1 MSNRTMRSHLSV
13 GLAATLLILACDG
26 DATTPTP
33 APAQLTLSAD
43 QVSAM
48 NARASQVMSTN
59 PSNTSFKAFVDSTLL
74 VLQAGVTMKRLDV
87 TTNLTSA
94 PMYFIGLHRVVT
106 QANGSSFSTWTLVGL
121 EDPAT
126 FANVIQVSGF
136 AQSSFA
142 TSGAI
147 GSGYANG
154 QLLQVRSDGMVAVW
168 NYSTGHASFVSDL
181 PTVACPNGSPQP
193 KLTCNLE
200 SMRVTFTVQSAQS
213 AGSTL
218 TRSASVTDVTVPAL
232 RLTYTP

>member
-1 MSNRTMRSHLSV
+1 MRSHLSV
-13 GLAATLLILACDG
+13 GFAATLLILACDG
-26 DATTPTP
+26 DPTTPTP

-48 NARASQVMSTN
+48 NARAGQVMSTN
-59 PSNTSFKAFVDSTLL
+59 PSNTSFTAFVDSTLL
-74 VLQAGVTMKRLDV
+74 VLQAGVTMRRLDV

-142 TSGAI
+142 ASGAI

-154 QLLQVRSDGMVAVW
+154 QLLQVQSDGMVAVW
-168 NYSTGHASFVSDL
+168 NYSTGHANFVSDL
-181 PTVACPNGSPQP
+181 PTAACPNGSPQP

-200 SMRVTFTVQSAQS
+200 TMHVAFTVQSAQS
-213 AGSTL
+213 AGSSV

>member
-1 MSNRTMRSHLSV
+1 MRSHLSV
-13 GLAATLLILACDG
+13 GVAATLLILACDG
-26 DATTPTP
+26 DPTAPTP
-33 APAQLTLSAD
+33 APAQLTLSVD
-43 QVSAM
+43 QVTAM
-48 NARASQVMSTN
+48 TARAGQLVSTD

-94 PMYFIGLHRVVT
+94 PMYFIGLHRVIN
-106 QANGSSFSTWTLVGL
+106 QANGTSFSTWTLVGF
-121 EDPAT
+121 EDPAA

-142 TSGAI
+142 ASGAI

-154 QLLQVRSDGMVAVW
+154 QLLQVQADGTVAVW

-181 PTVACPNGSPQP
+181 PTAACPNGSPQP
-193 KLTCNLE
+193 KLTCDLE
-200 SMRVTFTVQSAQS
+200 TMHVTFNVESAQS
-213 AGSTL
+213 AGSSI
-218 TRSASVTDVTVPAL
+218 TRSASVAEVAVPAL